1 MLGRQVLVTLA
12 WNWLDYVQLRKSLSF
27 PFLGHLLQ
35 LLLFLHRVCHQMN
48 SHLLGFYQSML
59 GQEEIGLRYLL
70 VKLLHKYSMF
80 LPMAFSSFL
89 LMLLHLLAIP
99 GIVWSQGR

>member
-48 SHLLGFYQSML
+48 SHLVNNADTVLILFFSCKELLGSVHIFNFSWVFTKACS
-59 GQEEIGLRYLL
+59 
-70 VKLLHKYSMF
+70 VKK
-80 LPMAFSSFL
+80 
-89 LMLLHLLAIP
+89 
-99 GIVWSQGR
+99 R